1 MKGRLRVKL
10 SPNLSTE
17 TEIAMKTTQTA
28 LHQEF
33 SAQSKALYISFELS
47 KNGWKLALSDGDCDR
62 IKNKRVASYDFDAL
76 GGLVDWAKDYF
87 GLADD
92 FEIFSVY
99 EAGLDGFW
107 IHHSLTD
114 IGFQNIVVDPASIE
128 VNQRKRRRKT
138 DRLDA
143 MRLVRHLVRYHGGD
157 SRVWSVCQVPTRQD
171 EDDRR
176 VEREL
181 YRLKCE
187 QTGHI
192 NRIKGLLSTFGIPF
206 AKIDRKFLERIDELT
221 GKGGQTLDGQ
231 LKREIV
237 RQYRRLEL
245 VWADIKAVEKDRQAL
260 IDEREGDEKIE
271 KVKTLEMLRGIGEDS
286 AWLITMEMF
295 GWRTFDNRGQVG
307 AYAGLA
313 PSPFNTGQSER
324 DQGICKSGNKWV
336 RSRMIQLAW
345 LWLQY
350 QPKSQLTQWF
360 HSKYGE
366 SSKRSKRVGIVALAR
381 KLLVRLWKFVEYGE
395 VPNGARLKLN

>member
-1 MKGRLRVKL
+1 
-10 SPNLSTE
+10 
-17 TEIAMKTTQTA
+17 MKTTQTA

-33 SAQSKALYISFELS
+33 SAQSTALYIGFELS
-47 KNGWKLALSDGDCDR
+47 KNGWRLALSDGDCDR
-62 IKNKRVASYDFDAL
+62 IKSKRVDSYDFEGLEAL
-76 GGLVDWAKDYF
+76 VEWAKDYF
-87 GLADD
+87 KLADD

-107 IHHSLTD
+107 IHHSLGE

-128 VNQRKRRRKT
+128 VSQKKRRRKT

-143 MRLVRHLVRYHGGD
+143 LRLVRHLVRYHAGD
-157 SRVWSVCQVPTRQD
+157 SRLWSVCQVPTRQD

-176 VEREL
+176 IEREL

-187 QTGHI
+187 QTAHV
-192 NRIKGLLSTFGIPF
+192 NRIKGLLSTRGIPF
-206 AKIDRKFLERIDELT
+206 AKIDRKFLERIDELV
-221 GKGGQTLDGQ
+221 GKDGQKLPRQ
-231 LKREIV
+231 LKREIM
-237 RQYRRLEL
+237 RQYQRLEL
-245 VWADIKAVEKDRQAL
+245 VWANIKAVEKERRAL
-260 IDEREGDEKIE
+260 IEAREGEEKIE

-295 GWRTFDNRGQVG
+295 GWRTFNNRGQVG
-307 AYAGLA
+307 AYAGLT
-313 PSPFNTGQSER
+313 PSPWNTGQSKR

-336 RSRMIQLAW
+336 RGRMIQLAW

-350 QPKSQLTQWF
+350 QPKSELAQWF
-360 HSKYGE
+360 NSKYEDSG
-366 SSKRSKRVGIVALAR
+366 KRSKRVGIVALAR

>member
-1 MKGRLRVKL
+1 
-10 SPNLSTE
+10 
-17 TEIAMKTTQTA
+17 MKTTQTA

-33 SAQSKALYISFELS
+33 SAQSTALYIGFELS

-62 IKNKRVASYDFDAL
+62 IKNKRVASYDFEGLEAL
-76 GGLVDWAKDYF
+76 VEWAKDYF
-87 GLADD
+87 ELADD

-107 IHHSLTD
+107 IHHSLGD
-114 IGFQNIVVDPASIE
+114 MGFQNIVVDPASIE
-128 VNQRKRRRKT
+128 VSQKKRRRKT

-143 MRLVRHLVRYHGGD
+143 MRLVRHLVRYHAGD
-157 SRVWSVCQVPTRQD
+157 SRLWSVCQVPTRQD

-176 VEREL
+176 IEREL

-187 QTGHI
+187 QTGHV
-192 NRIKGLLSTFGIPF
+192 NRIKGLLSTRGIPF
-206 AKIDRKFLERIDELT
+206 AKINRKFLERIDELV
-221 GKGGQTLDGQ
+221 GKDGLKLPRQ
-231 LKREIV
+231 LKREIM
-237 RQYRRLEL
+237 RQHQRLEL
-245 VWADIKAVEKDRQAL
+245 VWANIKAVEKERKAL
-260 IDEREGDEKIE
+260 IEAREGEEKIE

-295 GWRTFDNRGQVG
+295 GWRTFNNRGQVG
-307 AYAGLA
+307 AYAGLT
-313 PSPFNTGQSER
+313 PSPWNTGQSKR

-336 RSRMIQLAW
+336 RGRMIQLAW

-350 QPKSQLTQWF
+350 QPKSELAQWF
-360 HSKYGE
+360 NSKYGD
-366 SSKRSKRVGIVALAR
+366 SGKRSKRVGIVALAR